1 MKVSFV
7 IPVYKVERYLDS
19 CLKSIMNQTYRDIE
33 IILVD
38 DGSPDTCPALCDK
51 YANEDSRI
59 KAVHKIN
66 GGLSDARNF
75 GTKYATG
82 DYLIYLDSDDF
93 WMHDDDLEKLVQVA
107 IDNPNVDF
115 INFNCSYYFSDEKR
129 YSPWALYDERL
140 STPRDKNEV
149 IRLLTGTSSMVM
161 SACMKMIKRK
171 FLIDNKLTFIKGQ
184 LSEDIPWFINL
195 LDCSRTCIFVNLNVY
210 AYRQGVSGSI
220 THNIGQRNIDSL
232 INIIEAELEK
242 IDGRSFDRDAKDCIM
257 SFLAYE
263 YCIILG
269 YLQFLDRQTRSDM
282 YRHLKQYQ
290 YVLKYTQDPKVRK
303 VYLAYRLF
311 GLRFTT
317 RLLQLKVRNVIK

>member
-93 WMHDDDLEKLVQVA
+93 WMHDDDLEK
-107 IDNPNVDF
+107 
-115 INFNCSYYFSDEKR
+115 
-129 YSPWALYDERL
+129 
-140 STPRDKNEV
+140 
-149 IRLLTGTSSMVM
+149 
-161 SACMKMIKRK
+161 
-171 FLIDNKLTFIKGQ
+171 
-184 LSEDIPWFINL
+184 
-195 LDCSRTCIFVNLNVY
+195 
-210 AYRQGVSGSI
+210 
-220 THNIGQRNIDSL
+220 
-232 INIIEAELEK
+232 
-242 IDGRSFDRDAKDCIM
+242 
-257 SFLAYE
+257 
-263 YCIILG
+263 
-269 YLQFLDRQTRSDM
+269 
-282 YRHLKQYQ
+282 
-290 YVLKYTQDPKVRK
+290 
-303 VYLAYRLF
+303 
-311 GLRFTT
+311 
-317 RLLQLKVRNVIK
+317 